1 MKQHFFACPRW
12 MLAFVLLFVTSMV
25 QAFEV
30 PELTGPVMDQ
40 VGWLTSSD
48 RHLLEE
54 ILRDFWKT
62 GKAQV
67 QVAIVQSLQGEGI
80 EQVSIQITDKWK
92 LGEVKKDNGV
102 LFLLAAQ
109 DRKMRIEV
117 GRGLEGDLTD
127 LASKRITS
135 DVVKP
140 LMRAGRP
147 SEAILMGTIEILRK
161 IDPEY
166 IQKLA
171 QRKDLQAY
179 HLEEVSEDSTDLT
192 SNWKQLIIFVFLI
205 GFVILSMILRMLGLS
220 GGDRRGPWVGGGPF
234 GGGSSSGGGWSGGG
248 GGFSGG
254 GASDSW

>member
-1 MKQHFFACPRW
+1 MKHHLSLPGWVFFLSLW
-12 MLAFVLLFVTSMV
+12 MWGSMAAAFD
-25 QAFEV
+25 V
-30 PELTGPVMDQ
+30 PSLTGPVIDQ
-40 VGWLTSSD
+40 VGWLSSSD
-48 RHLLEE
+48 RRLLEE
-54 ILRDFWKT
+54 ILRDFSKT

-67 QVAIVQSLQGEGI
+67 QIAILPSLHGESI
-80 EQVSIQITDKWK
+80 EQVSIQITDQWK
-92 LGEVKKDNGV
+92 LGEAKKDNGV
-102 LFLLAAQ
+102 LFLFAAE
-109 DRKMRIEV
+109 DRRMRIEV

-166 IQKLA
+166 VQKLS
-171 QRKDLQAY
+171 QRKDLESY
-179 HLEEVSEDSTDLT
+179 HLEETSEDSADLKN
-192 SNWKQLIIFVFLI
+192 NWKQLIVFIFLI
-205 GFVILSMILRMLGLS
+205 GFVIISMILRMLGL
-220 GGDRRGPWVGGGPF
+220 GGGYRRGPWDGSGPF